1 MMFFT
6 VTKYASA
13 VAAFLVAAVVAF
25 AGDDGVDRSPKI
37 NGTVR
42 GKYEWQPQIQ
52 SGRFQVRNAR
62 VSISGDLSRIVSYK
76 AEIDLCDEG
85 VLKMLDAYARFNI
98 TPNLHFTIGQMRV
111 PFTIDAHRSPHQ
123 QYFANRSFIAKEV
136 GNVRDVGA
144 QLSWNFG
151 EAVPVVISAGL
162 FNGSGLTN
170 QKDFWTDN
178 INFSAKA
185 QVTLPYG
192 FNVVL
197 SAQKIRP
204 DHINVMMYAAGAF
217 YDNGRLHAEA
227 DYLYKTYAQDSFTD
241 VYSFDGFVSYRI
253 PIANGQKAIKSVS
266 PLLRYDSMSDHSDG
280 IRYLGGVP
288 DPNGTMVVRDYAR
301 SRITGGVTISLGTPF
316 ISDIRLNYEKYF
328 YREGAV
334 PDVSEQDKFVVE
346 FMVRF

>member
-1 MMFFT
+1 M
-6 VTKYASA
+6 TKYASA

-25 AGDDGVDRSPKI
+25 AVDDGVDRSPKI

-227 DYLYKTYAQDSFTD
+227 EYLYKTYAQDSFTD

>member
-1 MMFFT
+1 MKKSPMS
-6 VTKYASA
+6 KYAAA
-13 VAAFLVAAVVAF
+13 VAAFLVAAAVSSAS
-25 AGDDGVDRSPKI
+25 DGTDLTPEI
-37 NGTVR
+37 HGTVR
-42 GKYEWQPQIQ
+42 GKYEYQPQDAA
-52 SGRFQVRNAR
+52 GRFQVRNAR
-62 VSISGDLSRIVSYK
+62 VSISGDISRTVSYK

-85 VLKMLDAYARFNI
+85 VLKMLDAYARFRL

-151 EAVPVVISAGL
+151 KTVPVTITAGL

-227 DYLYKTYAQDSFTD
+227 EYLYKTYAQDSFTD

>member
-1 MMFFT
+1 MFFT

-227 DYLYKTYAQDSFTD
+227 EYLYKTYAQDSFTD

>member
-1 MMFFT
+1 MFFT

-25 AGDDGVDRSPKI
+25 AGDDGVDRAPKI

-227 DYLYKTYAQDSFTD
+227 EYLYKTYAQDSFTD